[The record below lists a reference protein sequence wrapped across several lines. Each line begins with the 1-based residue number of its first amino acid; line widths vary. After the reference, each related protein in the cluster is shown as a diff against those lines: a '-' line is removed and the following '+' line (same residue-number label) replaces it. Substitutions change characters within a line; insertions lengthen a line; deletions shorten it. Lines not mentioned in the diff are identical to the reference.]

1 MTKPELIE
9 ALKAKGIT
17 PPDGASAADLAKL
30 LEEASQEKPVKE
42 LKPGMVVVR
51 VTGQPVCEDGVHY
64 VKGDEIHTTAK
75 RAAALG
81 GLVEAVS

>member
-1 MTKPELIE
+1 MTKPELIA
-9 ALKAKGIT
+9 ALADKGIT

-30 LEEASQEKPVKE
+30 LEEANAPTPAKEIKPD
-42 LKPGMVVVR
+42 LVVVR

-64 VKGDEIHTTAK
+64 VQGDEIHTTPK

-81 GLVEAVS
+81 TLVEKVG

>member
-9 ALKAKGIT
+9 ALAQKGIT
-17 PPDGASAADLAKL
+17 PPDGASAADLKKL
-30 LEEASQEKPVKE
+30 LDEATEEKPKPE

-51 VTGQPVCEDGVHY
+51 VTGQPVCEAGVHY
-64 VKGDEIHTTAK
+64 VKGDEIHTTSK

-81 GLVEAVS
+81 ALVEAVD

>member
-1 MTKPELIE
+1 MTKPEIID

-17 PPDGASAADLAKL
+17 PPEGASAGDLAKL
-30 LEEASQEKPVKE
+30 LEEANAAPPAKE
-42 LKPGMVVVR
+42 LKPGQVVVR

-64 VKGDEIHTTAK
+64 VKGDEIHTTPK

-81 GLVEAVS
+81 SLVEPVA